1 MVYNIFLLNYL
12 FFNSLFLLLENG
24 LGSFSLILM
33 KVTLNGPYFVSKKGP
48 INMILTQYL
57 QDFSLHDLILALEQ
71 IVKDSVKRYDE
82 NKE

>member
-1 MVYNIFLLNYL
+1 
-12 FFNSLFLLLENG
+12 
-24 LGSFSLILM
+24 
-33 KVTLNGPYFVSKKGP
+33 
-48 INMILTQYL
+48 MILTQYL